1 MRRVRAGFSAALLTS
16 IALSGCSAAPVA
28 LPDGVTVSVFQ
39 SRFDRG
45 LHQLEIK
52 VSNDTDAAITV
63 TSATLDST
71 RFAQPAVWDRP
82 QRVPSGAARDL
93 RVQLGEPACG
103 TEPARDEVQLDFV
116 LDDGSSGTARLP
128 IADVTPIDSVNDE
141 DCLGVEVSAIATLA
155 AADNVQWT
163 PGAHQPAVLDI
174 TATPTGSDGTL
185 TIIESKATVL
195 LGLVDEAGNAVYEHP
210 EQIVV
215 DASSGPGVVRLRLV
229 PARCDPH
236 AVAEDKRGTFFPLEV
251 QTSTGRSGQL
261 YVPVS
266 DAVRASLYDF
276 FGDYCG
282 LP

>member
-1 MRRVRAGFSAALLTS
+1 MARPWVVLAAGLTAAL
-16 IALSGCSAAPVA
+16 ALSGCGPASAA

-45 LHQLEIK
+45 LHQIEIK
-52 VSNDTDAAITV
+52 VSNGTDAAITV

-71 RFAQPAVWDRP
+71 RFAEPAVWDRP

-93 RVQLGEPACG
+93 RVQLGEPACSD
-103 TEPARDEVQLDFV
+103 EPARDEVQLEFT
-116 LDDGSSGTARLP
+116 LDDGSTGMARLP
-128 IADVTPIDSVNDE
+128 ILDVTPIDSVNDE

-155 AADNVQWT
+155 AGDTVQWT
-163 PGAHQPAVLDI
+163 PGAHEPAVLDI
-174 TATPTGSDGTL
+174 TATPTGADGTL
-185 TIIESKATVL
+185 TIVESKATVL
-195 LGLVDEAGNAVYEHP
+195 LGLVDESGTAVYEHP
-210 EQIVV
+210 EQVVV
-215 DASSGPGVVRLRLV
+215 DAQSGPGVVRLRLV

>member
-1 MRRVRAGFSAALLTS
+1 MRRTLLSISALLLS
-16 IALSGCSAAPVA
+16 ALALSGCAQPSAT
-28 LPDGVTVSVFQ
+28 LPDGVGVTVFQ

-63 TSATLDST
+63 LSATLDST
-71 RFAQPAVWDRP
+71 RFAEPAVWDRP

-93 RVQLGEPACG
+93 RVQLGEPDCSD
-103 TEPARDEVQLDFV
+103 TPPRDEVV
-116 LDDGSSGTARLP
+116 LEFELSDGSTGTARLP
-128 IADVTPIDSVNDE
+128 IADPAPIDAVNAE
-141 DCLGVEVSAIATLA
+141 DCLGAAVATIVTLS
-155 AADNVQWT
+155 AADTVQWT
-163 PGAHQPAVLDI
+163 PGGQEPALLDI
-174 TATPTGSDGTL
+174 VATPTGAEGSL
-185 TIIESKATVL
+185 TIVESKATVL
-195 LGLVDEAGNAVYEHP
+195 LGLVDENGVAVYEHP
-210 EQIVV
+210 ENLVV
-215 DASSGPGVVRLRLV
+215 DAESGPGVVTLRLV

-251 QTSTGRSGQL
+251 KISTGRSGQL

-266 DAVRASLYDF
+266 DDVRAELYAF